1 MAKLQNE
8 IIITP
13 FLYNSSSLEEL
24 LTKYSNA
31 LRNSK
36 DLIDLLHANKIDEI
50 QNILLDNKFL
60 AMIRNHYD
68 SLYSCAKKTYPN
80 LKFYLD
86 GRRKSVIGSEKK
98 IKLYLLQDRDLAD
111 FKDELAFR
119 FIVFD
124 NNIETCYSLMKTVIE
139 FNISEGFIPCKAT
152 SVFQTEGFEKQN
164 FPDVTIPEKSFL
176 PSNYQLWV
184 KDYIL
189 HPKAS
194 GYQSLHVVF
203 QDSKTGRCF
212 EIQIR
217 TFKMHIHAESH
228 SLARHDAY
236 KKQRYSDT
244 EIEFDRSKIHMDG
257 YAFVE
262 NQLFDFIGLEKP
274 YKIIQRGRP
283 F

>member
-1 MAKLQNE
+1 M
-8 IIITP
+8 
-13 FLYNSSSLEEL
+13 
-24 LTKYSNA
+24 
-31 LRNSK
+31 
-36 DLIDLLHANKIDEI
+36 LHANKIDEI

-98 IKLYLLQDRDLAD
+98 INLYLLQDRDLAD

-203 QDSKTGRCF
+203 R
-212 EIQIR
+212 
-217 TFKMHIHAESH
+217 
-228 SLARHDAY
+228 
-236 KKQRYSDT
+236 
-244 EIEFDRSKIHMDG
+244 
-257 YAFVE
+257 
-262 NQLFDFIGLEKP
+262 
-274 YKIIQRGRP
+274 IQRPVDVLKSRLELSKCIFMQKVIHLQGTMHTRSSVTLIQKLNLIVQK
-283 F
+283 FIWMVMHLLKISSLIL

>member
-36 DLIDLLHANKIDEI
+36 DLTNLLHANKIDEI

-98 IKLYLLQDRDLAD
+98 INLYLLQGRDLAD

-139 FNISEGFIPCKAT
+139 FNISKGFIPCKLLR
-152 SVFQTEGFEKQN
+152 FFRQKDLKN
-164 FPDVTIPEKSFL
+164 KIFL
-176 PSNYQLWV
+176 MLQFLKNLFFLHIINY
-184 KDYIL
+184 
-189 HPKAS
+189 
-194 GYQSLHVVF
+194 G
-203 QDSKTGRCF
+203 
-212 EIQIR
+212 
-217 TFKMHIHAESH
+217 
-228 SLARHDAY
+228 
-236 KKQRYSDT
+236 
-244 EIEFDRSKIHMDG
+244 
-257 YAFVE
+257 
-262 NQLFDFIGLEKP
+262 
-274 YKIIQRGRP
+274 
-283 F
+283 

>member
-31 LRNSK
+31 LRNSNN
-36 DLIDLLHANKIDEI
+36 LNNTLHANKIDEI

-60 AMIRNHYD
+60 AMIRKHYD
-68 SLYSCAKKTYPN
+68 SLYSCTKKAYPN

-98 IKLYLLQDRDLAD
+98 INLYLLQGRDLAD

-139 FNISEGFIPCKAT
+139 FNISKGFIPCKAT
-152 SVFQTEGFEKQN
+152 PVFQTEGFEKQN

-176 PSNYQLWV
+176 PSNRPLTP
-184 KDYIL
+184 L
-189 HPKAS
+189 S
-194 GYQSLHVVF
+194 
-203 QDSKTGRCF
+203 
-212 EIQIR
+212 
-217 TFKMHIHAESH
+217 
-228 SLARHDAY
+228 
-236 KKQRYSDT
+236 
-244 EIEFDRSKIHMDG
+244 
-257 YAFVE
+257 YALRLS
-262 NQLFDFIGLEKP
+262 Q
-274 YKIIQRGRP
+274 
-283 F
+283 